1 MCTTQQLKLQKQ
13 DQDQF
18 ASKNKLRSTSPKARR
33 RHYTIRQGER
43 MIAETLE
50 TVHKRGGANERRT
63 TCTKRQGERMSAE
76 TLRTVSERI
85 PGRGR
90 EYKEA

>member
-1 MCTTQQLKLQKQ
+1 
-13 DQDQF
+13 
-18 ASKNKLRSTSPKARR
+18 
-33 RHYTIRQGER
+33 